1 MSERTTSVRL
11 RSSLHQQ
18 LRLLAA
24 ALSRKRQ
31 VRVTMRSLLE
41 EGVQGLF
48 AVPLPVWV
56 QWASESVTDLAPEDE
71 RDPRDSESFRIDAD
85 LVGNLGVLAAEIS
98 MRSPVPITKA
108 HLLEEA
114 GRRIIEEVQAAEN
127 ELDATLQSLE
137 TPQ

>member
-1 MSERTTSVRL
+1 MSERLSSVRL
-11 RSSLHQQ
+11 RRSLHQQ
-18 LRLLAA
+18 LRLMAA

-31 VRVTMRSLLE
+31 VRITMRSLLE

-48 AVPLPVWV
+48 AVPIPVWV
-56 QWASESVTDLAPEDE
+56 QWASESALAPEDE
-71 RDPRDSESFRIDAD
+71 RNPIDSESFRIDAD
-85 LVGNLGVLAAEIS
+85 LVGNLGVLAAEVS

-114 GRRIIEEVQAAEN
+114 GRRIIEQVQAAEG
-127 ELDATLQSLE
+127 ELDATLQPSE